1 MSQTTICIKPQF
13 QVNVLGQTEA
23 NPVRIEMNQCCGS
36 DVSCDGG
43 SSTGALPSGAIQY
56 FARKD
61 APAGWLK
68 ADGSLV
74 SKQQYSSLYQAIGD
88 MFANKEMDADIQAL
102 LKFDD
107 RNKLIDLISGK
118 EAVLVGTASLSSE
131 QSKFGKTS
139 LQTKA
144 KGSYARFT
152 MQSKFN
158 PEAFT
163 IEGWHYPMFTGH
175 PNWVFGMNAS
185 APWGEIGLGIHS
197 QTKAPMVWLAGPGSG
212 FICEGVQGQANTF
225 PEPRWYHIALCYDGT
240 TYRLFVDGKLVW
252 SLKTELKVNIPDNT
266 IVFSVDGHD
275 PIYADSAGG
284 YFQDW
289 MISKKCRYQAEFTP
303 PGEQTGSSRPENSEL
318 FQLPDLRGEFIRGWD
333 DGRGVDPARKNG
345 SAQKGTLVAANEYFS
360 DNELYNIST
369 NVGTGQAAAG
379 TAAFGADVP
388 DLAGYPGLEMHYVT
402 GVKGAL
408 SNYLS
413 SVGAARPRN
422 LALLACIKV

>member
-1 MSQTTICIKPQF
+1 MSNTTVCIKPQF
-13 QVNVLGQTEA
+13 QVNVLGQAET
-23 NPVRIEMNQCCGS
+23 NPVRIEMNQCC
-36 DVSCDGG
+36 CDD
-43 SSTGALPSGAIQY
+43 GANSGASVPSGAIQY
-56 FARKD
+56 FACKE
-61 APAGWLK
+61 APAGWIK

-74 SKQQYSSLYQAIGD
+74 SKQQYASLYQAIGD
-88 MFANKEMDADIQAL
+88 MFANKEMDTDIQAL

-118 EAVLVGTASLSSE
+118 EAVLVGAANLSSE

-144 KGSYARFT
+144 KGHYARFT
-152 MQSKFN
+152 VQSKFN
-158 PEAFT
+158 PDAFT

-175 PNWVFGMNAS
+175 PNWIFGMNAS

-212 FICEGVQGQANTF
+212 FICEGVQGQANAF
-225 PEPRWYHIALCYDGT
+225 SEARWYHIALCYDGA
-240 TYRLFVDGKLVW
+240 TYRLFVDGKLAW
-252 SLKTELKVNIPDNT
+252 SLKTELRVNIPDNT

-303 PGEQTGSSRPENSEL
+303 PGEQTGSSRPENTEL

-333 DGRGVDPARKNG
+333 DGRKVDAGRVLG
-345 SAQKGTLVAANEYFS
+345 SAQASTQALVDDDVALAVGVIDRKSN
-360 DNELYNIST
+360 NLLELGYEPATSSSVQVHKLT
-369 NVGTGQAAAG
+369 PSGQA
-379 TAAFGADVP
+379 
-388 DLAGYPGLEMHYVT
+388 
-402 GVKGAL
+402 
-408 SNYLS
+408 
-413 SVGAARPRN
+413 VGDAQSLRSIRPRN
-422 LALLACIKV
+422 LALLACIKA

>member
-1 MSQTTICIKPQF
+1 MYSINPEKESQMSNTTVCITPQF
-13 QVNVLGQTEA
+13 QVNVLGQAET
-23 NPVRIEMNQCCGS
+23 NPVRIEMNQCC
-36 DVSCDGG
+36 CDD
-43 SSTGALPSGAIQY
+43 GANSGASVPSGAIQY
-56 FARKD
+56 FARKE
-61 APAGWLK
+61 APAGWIK

-74 SKQQYSSLYQAIGD
+74 SKQQYASLYQAIGD
-88 MFANKEMDADIQAL
+88 MFANKEMDTDIQAL

-118 EAVLVGTASLSSE
+118 EAVLVGTANLSTE

-144 KGSYARFT
+144 KGNYARFT
-152 MQSKFN
+152 VQSKFN
-158 PEAFT
+158 PDAFT

-175 PNWVFGMNAS
+175 PNWIFGMNAS

-212 FICEGVQGQANTF
+212 FICEGVQGQANAF
-225 PEPRWYHIALCYDGT
+225 PEARWYHIALCYDGA
-240 TYRLFVDGKLVW
+240 TYRLFVDGKLAW

-303 PGEQTGSSRPENSEL
+303 PGEQTGSSRPENTEL

-333 DGRGVDPARKNG
+333 DGRKVDAGRVLG
-345 SAQKGTLVAANEYFS
+345 SAQASTQALVDDDVALAVGVIDRKSN
-360 DNELYNIST
+360 NLLELGYEPATSSSVQVHKLT
-369 NVGTGQAAAG
+369 PSGQA
-379 TAAFGADVP
+379 
-388 DLAGYPGLEMHYVT
+388 
-402 GVKGAL
+402 
-408 SNYLS
+408 
-413 SVGAARPRN
+413 VGDAQSLRSIRPRN
-422 LALLACIKV
+422 LALLACIKA

>member
-74 SKQQYSSLYQAIGD
+74 SKQQYPSLYLAIGD

-118 EAVLVGTASLSSE
+118 EAVLVGTANLSSE

-212 FICEGVQGQANTF
+212 FICEGVQGQANAF

-303 PGEQTGSSRPENSEL
+303 PGEQTGSSRPENSEQ

-333 DGRGVDPARKNG
+333 DGRGVDPARKLG

-402 GVKGAL
+402 GVKGVL

-422 LALLACIKV
+422 LALLACIKA